1 MSIKYDKYENVDPPA
16 AWLTEQLRRRYNAP
30 TYSVPPPSGEA
41 IPRVTP
47 RDPKDDK
54 IAELRAELR
63 EAQELSEK
71 LNEQVI
77 EMKKMLQEKEEEIEH
92 GLKQENLLY
101 DWGLQLKNKIEAL
114 ESHIEEKKIYEE
126 IHNER
131 EIRKSKEKE
140 IIQLLG
146 IQSIS
151 APKRKRRP
159 IGGLES

>member
-41 IPRVTP
+41 MPTVEP

-63 EAQELSEK
+63 EEKERSEK

-77 EMKKMLQEKEEEIEH
+77 EMKKMLQEKEEEIERC
-92 GLKQENLLY
+92 L
-101 DWGLQLKNKIEAL
+101 
-114 ESHIEEKKIYEE
+114 
-126 IHNER
+126 R
-131 EIRKSKEKE
+131 RKPTPR
-140 IIQLLG
+140 LM
-146 IQSIS
+146 
-151 APKRKRRP
+151 P
-159 IGGLES
+159 

>member
-30 TYSVPPPSGEA
+30 IYSVPPPSGEA

-54 IAELRAELR
+54 IAELRAALSE
-63 EAQELSEK
+63 EKALSEK

-77 EMKKMLQEKEEEIEH
+77 EMKKMLQEKEEEIECMFEAKNYFFH
-92 GLKQENLLY
+92 DMMQF
-101 DWGLQLKNKIEAL
+101 KNKVEAL
-114 ESHIEEKKIYEE
+114 EAHIEEKKIYEE